1 MKAFDILLIL
11 CAIAFL
17 AVSYFVYRDG
27 SAEMGALV
35 SLVAILCGVA
45 FGARMGGRLHK
56 KNKENK

>member
-1 MKAFDILLIL
+1 MKAFDIILIL
-11 CAIAFL
+11 CAFVLL

-35 SLVAILCGVA
+35 SLGAILCSVA